1 MMSPCHLCLLSLYY
15 YGTYPYRWWRN
26 HRDAV
31 NQRLPVTVLFYHRVA
46 DDGDDEGTISNRDF
60 ARQIAWLREN
70 VDLISLEE
78 AQRRIR
84 AGVNRR
90 LAVSITF
97 DDGYADN
104 CREAIPL
111 LVQRRIPCTYFVTAG
126 NVLSGDPFTHDLARG
141 YRFPP
146 NNVEQLRAM
155 AAAGI
160 EIGVHGYSH
169 ADLGGLHEERQLRCE
184 VVTSGEQLQDL
195 LGRRMRYFAFP
206 YGQYANLN
214 ARAFQLAHDAGYEG
228 ICSAYG
234 GYNVPGGDAFHL
246 QRIHADNAMIR
257 LKNRATVDPRK
268 LNQYRFQY
276 DVTLNHPQ
284 TVSNRR

>member
-1 MMSPCHLCLLSLYY
+1 MSPCKSCLLAIYY

-26 HRDAV
+26 GRDAA
-31 NQRLPVTVLFYHRVA
+31 NHRLPVTVLFYHRVA

-60 ARQIAWLREN
+60 ARQIDWLSQN
-70 VDLISLEE
+70 VELISLEE
-78 AQRRIR
+78 VQRRIR
-84 AGVNRR
+84 AGDNRR

-104 CREAIPL
+104 CQEAIPL
-111 LVQRRIPCTYFVTAG
+111 LVRKRIPCTYFVTAG
-126 NVLSGDPFTHDLARG
+126 NVVSGDPFTHDLARG

-169 ADLGGLHEERQLRCE
+169 ADLGEIHEERQLHRE

-195 LGRRMRYFAFP
+195 LGRPMRYFAFP
-206 YGQYANLN
+206 YGQYANLHP
-214 ARAFQLAHDAGYEG
+214 RAFQLAHEAGYEG

-234 GYNVPGGDAFHL
+234 GYNFPGGDAFHL
-246 QRIHADNAMIR
+246 QRIHADRVMIR
-257 LKNRATVDPRK
+257 LKNRVTVDPRK
-268 LNQYRFQY
+268 LGQYRFQY
-276 DVTLNHPQ
+276 EAALDTQQV
-284 TVSNRR
+284 VGNRQ